1 MALTDASPLTGPAT
15 TANNERI
22 TFWFGCNM
30 LRHAEM
36 IRLSILLL
44 EKAGYD
50 VAAAGGPAYCCGT
63 AHDEQ
68 PKAASTMAGR
78 TVQRFNQ
85 AAVQDGRGTV
95 VTWCPSC
102 HMHMA
107 DIMSPGNKTQFD
119 VAHVTEILAASADK
133 LAPFLTVPVKR
144 RVLLHRHAGFA
155 STHVPVNDRV
165 ASLLARI
172 PGIEI
177 VEGTA
182 HPGHMC
188 SALAAVP
195 GALKKAATETWES
208 AKAGNCDTLATIF
221 HSCHR
226 EMVALDGRDGISVR
240 NWVHLVA
247 EAMGIEAADAYRGW
261 RHGTAPDIAAIE
273 KADPALFEK
282 LIAPEL
288 RKPASI

>member
-1 MALTDASPLTGPAT
+1 MAV
-15 TANNERI
+15 TAEQAQNARKAEKV
-22 TFWFGCNM
+22 TFWFGCNI

-50 VAAAGGPAYCCGT
+50 VATAGGPAYCCGT
-63 AHDEQ
+63 AHDQ
-68 PKAASTMAGR
+68 APKAASTMAGR
-78 TVQRFNQ
+78 TVQRFN
-85 AAVQDGRGTV
+85 AAADTEGRSTV

-102 HMHMA
+102 HMHMS
-107 DIMSPGNKTQFD
+107 DIMSPGNETRFD
-119 VAHVTEILAASADK
+119 IAHVTEMLAASADK
-133 LAPFLTVPVKR
+133 LAPLLTVPVNR
-144 RVLLHRHAGFA
+144 RVLLHAHAGFA

-165 ASLLARI
+165 ASLLGLI

-177 VEGTA
+177 VEGPA

-195 GALKKAATETWES
+195 GALKKAAGES
-208 AKAGNCDTLATIF
+208 WNAAVASKCDTLATIF

-226 EMVALDGRDGISVR
+226 ELVALDGRDGIQVR

-247 EAMGIEAADAYRGW
+247 EAMGIEAADAYRDW
-261 RHGTAPDIAAIE
+261 RAGKAPDIAAIE
-273 KADPALFEK
+273 KADPALYDR

-288 RKPASI
+288 KKPAPL